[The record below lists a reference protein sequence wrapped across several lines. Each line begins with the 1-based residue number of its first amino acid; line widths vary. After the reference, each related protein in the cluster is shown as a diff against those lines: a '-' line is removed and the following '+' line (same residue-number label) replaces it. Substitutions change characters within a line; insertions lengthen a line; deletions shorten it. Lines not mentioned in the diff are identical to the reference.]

1 MFGQQ
6 TTFGDLSASIDSPP
20 TTVELVVGMLS
31 GRLPLRRDYAIILT
45 FWSIQRLPT
54 HNYFVMGIYYQLL
67 LRNRVVVAS
76 VLLYEVGS
84 AHVECANL
92 TYHVLTSIYS
102 RNR

>member
-6 TTFGDLSASIDSPP
+6 TKFGGLSVSIDVPP

-31 GRLPLRRDYAIILT
+31 GRLLLRSDYAIILT

-54 HNYFVMGIYYQLL
+54 HNYFAMGIYYQLL
-67 LRNRVVVAS
+67 LHISVVVAS

-84 AHVECANL
+84 AHVEWADF
-92 TYHVLTSIYS
+92 TYLVLTSIYGRS
-102 RNR
+102 R

>member
-45 FWSIQRLPT
+45 FWSIQRLST
-54 HNYFVMGIYYQLL
+54 HNYFGMGIYYQLL
-67 LRNRVVVAS
+67 LRNSVVVAS
-76 VLLYEVGS
+76 VLLYEVGY
-84 AHVECANL
+84 ADIQRADF
-92 TYHVLTSIYS
+92 TYLVLTSIYS

>member
-6 TTFGDLSASIDSPP
+6 TTFGGLSVSIDVPP
-20 TTVELVVGMLS
+20 TAVELVVGMPS
-31 GRLPLRRDYAIILT
+31 GLLPLRSNYAIILT
-45 FWSIQRLPT
+45 FWTIQRLPT

>member
-6 TTFGDLSASIDSPP
+6 ATFGDLSASIDVSP

-31 GRLPLRRDYAIILT
+31 GRLLLRSDYAIILT

-54 HNYFVMGIYYQLL
+54 YNYVVMGIYYQLL
-67 LRNRVVVAS
+67 LHISAVVAS

-84 AHVECANL
+84 AYIECADF
-92 TYHVLTSIYS
+92 TYLVFTSIYS